1 MNNKGQTLVVFVIFL
16 PIIVILGA
24 IVIDVGRF
32 AYETN
37 RVNSINRM
45 CIKYAYKNINNLDKE
60 KVYDLI
66 KDNDSNIKTYSLN
79 ISDDLTKIDMSITKD
94 VKGIFSIILDKDV
107 YRVKSNYIGTISND
121 KLAINRKGN

>member
-1 MNNKGQTLVVFVIFL
+1 MNKKGQTLVLFVIFL
-16 PIIVILGA
+16 PVLVILGA

-45 CIKYAYKNINNLDKE
+45 CIKYAYKNINTLNKQR
-60 KVYDLI
+60 VYDLI
-66 KDNDSNIKTYSLN
+66 EDNDSSINKYTIT
-79 ISDDLTKIDMSITKD
+79 ISDDLTEIDMSITKD
-94 VKGIFSIILDKDV
+94 VRGIFSSILDKDV

-121 KLAINRKGN
+121 KLVINRKGN